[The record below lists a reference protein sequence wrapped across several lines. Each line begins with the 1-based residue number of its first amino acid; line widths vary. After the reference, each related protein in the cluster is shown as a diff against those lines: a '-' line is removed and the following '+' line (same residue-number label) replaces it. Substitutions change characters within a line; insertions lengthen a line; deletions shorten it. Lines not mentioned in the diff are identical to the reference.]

1 MVSDY
6 IETYAR
12 TMIVNERYLSQDEL
26 KYVYDSAEG
35 RMEYHPELAEK
46 YRKIIDNYSFY
57 TDKNTAIE
65 KAIELSKSSLRHY
78 QVWAKVGKDEE
89 FYYIEDYYIVSNDYK
104 ILIAA
109 EYIGM
114 EQIVM

>member
-1 MVSDY
+1 
-6 IETYAR
+6 
-12 TMIVNERYLSQDEL
+12 MIVNERYLSQDEM
-26 KYVYDSAEG
+26 KYVYESAEG
-35 RMEYHPELAEK
+35 RMECHPELAEK

-65 KAIELSKSSLRHY
+65 KAIELSKSNQRHY

-89 FYYIEDYYIVSNDYK
+89 YYYIEDFFIVSNDYK

-114 EQIVM
+114 EQIYM